1 MRPALA
7 RQRVVPTVLGVITLH
22 VVLIALLNA
31 SGGWRTRLA
40 APPPPDARVNVRLI
54 LAPVVPPIA
63 PSIAP
68 ARIDTPAPRRAQ
80 AAPGV
85 APEVESITPAAPI
98 TVSAPR
104 AEPAASAS
112 DTPLLETDA
121 TRRAIRAS
129 ARATSLTDQLAHS
142 REEPARV
149 SAQQRLGAD
158 IRDAGRGDCL
168 KGEYLGAGAGLLS
181 LPFLAAA
188 AGLGHCAK

>member
-31 SGGWRTRLA
+31 SGGGRTRLA

-149 SAQQRLGAD
+149 SAQQQLGAE